1 MSREP
6 LVKSI
11 QTDDQTGCCVP
22 LTTDGLDET
31 EASELAVTF
40 KALADPAR
48 VRLLSLIAN
57 APGAEACV
65 CDLIAPLERSQAT
78 VSHHLA
84 VLVEAGLLTREK
96 RGKWAWYQLVPQ
108 RLEQMRTALG

>member
-1 MSREP
+1 M
-6 LVKSI
+6 KAI
-11 QTDDQTGCCVP
+11 QTLDQTGCCVP
-22 LTTDGLDET
+22 VTTDGLDEA
-31 EASELAVTF
+31 EAADLAVMF

-84 VLVEAGLLTREK
+84 LLVDAGLLTREK
-96 RGKWAWYQLVPQ
+96 RGKWAWYQLAPE
-108 RLEQMRTALG
+108 RLEQMRASLG